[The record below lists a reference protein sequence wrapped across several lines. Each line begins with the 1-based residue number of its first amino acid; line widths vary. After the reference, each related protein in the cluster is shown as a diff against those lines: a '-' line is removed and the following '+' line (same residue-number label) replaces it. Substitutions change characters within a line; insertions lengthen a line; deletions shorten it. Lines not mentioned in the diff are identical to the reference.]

1 MRILLLCHS
10 FNSLSQR
17 LFVELRRDGHDLSV
31 ELDISP
37 AVTIEAVG
45 RFRPNIVLAPFLRR
59 AIPEE
64 VWRHTLTFVVHPGP
78 AGDRGP
84 NALDWAILDDLPE
97 WGVTVLQANADFDAG
112 PVRAQVPFAMRA
124 ASKSSL
130 YRREVTE
137 AALTAVRAAIA
148 DVAAGRTPSLEPV
161 THRWRGSVPQ
171 ASRAIDWIK
180 DDTQTVLRKIRSAD
194 GSPGLRQNILGQDL
208 YLYGASPAAGI
219 IGGVPGEVIARSGE
233 AIALAT
239 HDGAVWIES
248 LRDPTSSCNFKLP
261 ATTVLKGH
269 LQHIVEIAPAAGG
282 HSPVRYRQQGKIG
295 FLDFAFRNGAMSS
308 QDCRDLLAAYR
319 QALLQDTS
327 VLVLLGG
334 AEFWSNGMDLYAI
347 EAAVSPADESWANI
361 QAIDDL
367 AEAILRTT
375 DRLTIAA
382 LQGNA
387 GAGGVFLARAA
398 DEVWAQEGVI
408 LNPHYKDMGNLY
420 GSEFWT
426 YLLPNRIG
434 MSGARRI
441 VEMRLPMG
449 VHEAQETGLVDRVL
463 PGTDTAWCRQ
473 VEDRAVE
480 LAEDSQ
486 LPERLRQKAD
496 QLARHEAIKPL
507 RQYRTEELAEM
518 HKSFFGF
525 DQSYHVARFNF
536 VTKVPKSRTPAT
548 IAFHRRMAPNPV
560 STRLAI

>member
-37 AVTIEAVG
+37 AVTIDAVQ
-45 RFRPNIVLAPFLRR
+45 RFRPDIVLAPFLRR
-59 AIPEE
+59 AIPAA
-64 VWRHTLTFVVHPGP
+64 VWRNTLTFVVHPGP
-78 AGDRGP
+78 PGDRGP
-84 NALDWAILDDLPE
+84 NALDWAILDNLQD
-97 WGVTVLQANADFDAG
+97 WGVTVLEANADFDAG
-112 PVRAQVPFAMRA
+112 PVWAHVPFSMRV

-137 AALTAVRAAIA
+137 AALIAVRSALKDA
-148 DVAAGRTPSLEPV
+148 AAGRKPSPETV
-161 THRWRGSVPQ
+161 THRWQGLVPQ
-171 ASRAIDWIK
+171 ARRAIDWAH
-180 DDTQTVLRKIRSAD
+180 DDTQTVLRKIHSAD
-194 GSPGLRQNILGQDL
+194 GTPGLRQEILGRQL
-208 YLYGASPAAGI
+208 YLYGATSAAGM
-219 IGGVPGEVIARSGE
+219 IGGQPGQVIARSGE

-239 HDGAVWIES
+239 RDGAIWIES
-248 LRDPTSSCNFKLP
+248 LRDPASSCNFKLP
-261 ATTVLKGH
+261 ATTVLGAQ
-269 LQHIVEIAPAAGG
+269 LRDITEIPPAMDG
-282 HSPVRYRQQGKIG
+282 HSPIRYRQSGKIG
-295 FLDFAFRNGAMSS
+295 FLEFAFRHGAMNS
-308 QDCRDLLAAYR
+308 QACRDLLAAYR
-319 QALLQDTS
+319 QALLQDTDVV
-327 VLVLLGG
+327 VLMGG
-334 AEFWSNGMDLYAI
+334 PEFWSNGMDLYAI
-347 EAAVSPADESWANI
+347 EAAASPADESWANI

-375 DRLTIAA
+375 DRLTISA

-434 MSGARRI
+434 LAGARRI
-441 VEMRLPMG
+441 MEMRLPMG
-449 VHEAQETGLVDRVL
+449 VHEAEETGLIDRVL
-463 PGTDTAWCRQ
+463 PGTATVWCQQ
-473 VEDRAVE
+473 VADRAAG
-480 LAEDSQ
+480 LARDSQ
-486 LPERLRQKAD
+486 FAERLRQKAV
-496 QLARHEAIKPL
+496 QLAAHEAIKPL

-518 HKSFFGF
+518 RKSFFGF

-560 STRLAI
+560 STRFAT